1 MVSVPWQEIA
11 KTPTVS
17 EALVTMLVLRLRSR
31 AQEVDGTGGDGGRD
45 LYEYTEFGELIHYE
59 AKSFTGRM
67 TSSRREQVRR
77 SLISTTRYQPDHWDL
92 LVPIS
97 PNPAEMSWF
106 EGLRDEF
113 PFVRNWCGLNWLNQ
127 HFAQHDDLVR
137 YALQG
142 SGDYILDRIAEAR
155 AERDLII
162 GGIPDLADRYRA
174 LQVRAQEISPNYAIS
189 TSLDSSGETAIHL
202 SPKGND
208 SGNHSTIRFT
218 GKFAFRKNEP
228 DDERRLRRFED
239 ALRYGGEVELTGGN
253 IQGVTIDAPSEL
265 GISGSFV
272 PEAVRIEANRE
283 TLTPPLRA
291 QLIVRATSGIPTAS
305 LPLQFT
311 QRTTGTDGGTLFGD
325 DLTGFM
331 QVKMRYDNRNRSWRQ
346 TLSFTP
352 PEEALPQALV
362 PVLRLISRARAGQ
375 IMEVAFQGPAPTR
388 LSAPISQG
396 MTPGGW
402 DVDEAE
408 GWADAY
414 EALATLQAM
423 TGQFF
428 PAPADF
434 TIRDGRDAWE
444 AISLLRG
451 EKVNLAA
458 STVSIGVVREE
469 AIELLTTSDTFALAA
484 AYEGMLLSFGE
495 HQVDLGP
502 CIETLVVD
510 KVLNL
515 RDAKREFADSGR
527 ATVRMRVANSAPA
540 QRYLGRQLP
549 ETKSD

>member
-17 EALVTMLVLRLRSR
+17 EALVTMLVLRLRPR

-45 LYEYTEFGELIHYE
+45 LYEYTESGELIHYE

-77 SLISTTRYQPDHWDL
+77 SLISTARYQPDQWDL
-92 LVPIS
+92 IVPIS
-97 PNPAEMSWF
+97 PNPAEMRWF

-155 AERDLII
+155 AERDLMI
-162 GGIPDLADRYRA
+162 GGIPDLAERYRA

-189 TSLDSSGETAIHL
+189 ASLDSNGETAIHL
-202 SPKGND
+202 SPKGDD
-208 SGNHSTIRFT
+208 SGTHSTISFT
-218 GKFAFRKNEP
+218 GKFAFRRNEP
-228 DDERRLRRFED
+228 DEERRLRRFED

-272 PEAVRIEANRE
+272 PETVRIKANRE
-283 TLTPPLRA
+283 TLTPPLHA
-291 QLIVRATSGIPTAS
+291 QLIVRAASGIPTAS

-331 QVKMRYDNRNRSWRQ
+331 QVKMRYDNRDRSWRQ
-346 TLSFTP
+346 TLSFMP

-375 IMEVAFQGPAPTR
+375 IMEVAFQGPTPTR

-402 DVDEAE
+402 DADEAE

-434 TIRDGRDAWE
+434 TIRDGRDARE
-444 AISLLRG
+444 AVSLLRG

-469 AIELLTTSDTFALAA
+469 ALELLTTSETFALAA

-515 RDAKREFADSGR
+515 RDAKRELADTGH
-527 ATVRMRVANSAPA
+527 ATVRMRVAKSAPA
-540 QRYLGRQLP
+540 QRYLGTQLP

>member
-1 MVSVPWQEIA
+1 MVSVPWQDIA
-11 KTPTVS
+11 RTPTVS
-17 EALVTMLVLRLRSR
+17 EALVTMLVLRLRPR

-45 LYEYTEFGELIHYE
+45 LYEYTESGELIHYE

-77 SLISTTRYQPDHWDL
+77 SLVSTARYQPDQWDL

-97 PNPAEMSWF
+97 PNPAEMRWF

-113 PFVRNWCGLNWLNQ
+113 PFVRNWRGLNWLNQ
-127 HFAQHDDLVR
+127 HFAEHADLVR
-137 YALQG
+137 YALQE

-155 AERDLII
+155 AERDLLI
-162 GGIPDLADRYRA
+162 GGIPDLIDRYRA

-189 TSLDSSGETAIHL
+189 ASLDLNGGTAIHL
-202 SPKGND
+202 SPTGNEPD
-208 SGNHSTIRFT
+208 SRSTIRFT
-218 GKFAFRKNEP
+218 GKFAFQQSDPE
-228 DDERRLRRFED
+228 ERRRLKRFED
-239 ALRYGGEVELTGGN
+239 ALRYGGEVELSGGN
-253 IQGVTIDAPSEL
+253 VQGVTIDAPSEL

-291 QLIVRATSGIPTAS
+291 QLVVRAASGIPTAS
-305 LPLQFT
+305 LPLQFIE
-311 QRTTGTDGGTLFGD
+311 RTTGTDGGTLLGGD
-325 DLTGFM
+325 VTAFM
-331 QVKMRYDNRNRSWRQ
+331 HVKMRYDNRNRSWRQ

-362 PVLRLISRARAGQ
+362 PVLRLISRARAGSM
-375 IMEVAFQGPAPTR
+375 MEVAFQGPSSTR

-408 GWADAY
+408 RWADAY
-414 EALATLQAM
+414 EALAILQTM

-434 TIRDGRDAWE
+434 TMRDGNDARE
-444 AISLLRG
+444 AVSLLRG
-451 EKVNLAA
+451 EKVSLAA

-469 AIELLTTSDTFALAA
+469 AFELLTTSDTFALAA
-484 AYEGMLLSFGE
+484 TYEGMLLSFGE
-495 HQVDLGP
+495 YQVDLGP

-515 RDAKREFADSGR
+515 RDAKREFVNTGH
-527 ATVRMRVANSAPA
+527 ATVRMRVSKSAPA
-540 QRYLGRQLP
+540 QRYLGTQLP
-549 ETKSD
+549 GADSA